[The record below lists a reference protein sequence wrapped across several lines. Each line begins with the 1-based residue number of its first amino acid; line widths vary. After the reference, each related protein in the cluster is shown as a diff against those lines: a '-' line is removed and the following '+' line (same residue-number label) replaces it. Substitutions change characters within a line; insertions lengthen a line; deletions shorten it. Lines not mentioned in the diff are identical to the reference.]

1 MITCTRE
8 FFIFTMIFLSYLLS
22 IFILGVM
29 KLYQDSNPISKF
41 IHEYYYSLILIIT
54 FIYSFLLSTK
64 YCSLLISI
72 KEIPDMKK
80 KLAEL
85 EQLQVFRQLY
95 NRLKTGI
102 VNIMIGPN
110 QKDKEQSYEELRA
123 LLNVN
128 PLGHSPSLSRYP

>member
-1 MITCTRE
+1 
-8 FFIFTMIFLSYLLS
+8 
-22 IFILGVM
+22 
-29 KLYQDSNPISKF
+29 
-41 IHEYYYSLILIIT
+41 
-54 FIYSFLLSTK
+54 
-64 YCSLLISI
+64 
-72 KEIPDMKK
+72 MKK

>member
-1 MITCTRE
+1 MYYYYVPCV
-8 FFIFTMIFLSYLLS
+8 LSRCVVVGHQHTHFNNVS
-22 IFILGVM
+22 FVVA
-29 KLYQDSNPISKF
+29 
-41 IHEYYYSLILIIT
+41 HEYYYSLILIIT